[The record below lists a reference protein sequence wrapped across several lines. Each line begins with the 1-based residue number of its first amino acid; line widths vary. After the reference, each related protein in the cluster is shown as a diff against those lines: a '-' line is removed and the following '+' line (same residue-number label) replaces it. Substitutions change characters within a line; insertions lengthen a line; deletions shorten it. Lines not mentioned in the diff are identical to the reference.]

1 MPRGNDDKSMGP
13 PPQDFSQHNADVLD
27 RVLEARRRDLGS
39 VGEDERERREL
50 ALAAIE
56 GYAALMRESGPQ
68 ASSRNPIRYCFKL
81 VFPDGR
87 WSVDEKQLPTA
98 PHEGDVLAFPGY
110 GEWRIEGSE
119 RVGVKPA
126 GKPQREF
133 FVCAPAA

>member
-87 WSVDEKQLPTA
+87 WSVDEKQLPTSLPSRA
-98 PHEGDVLAFPGY
+98 TASGASRARSGLA
-110 GEWRIEGSE
+110 
-119 RVGVKPA
+119 
-126 GKPQREF
+126 
-133 FVCAPAA
+133 

>member
-1 MPRGNDDKSMGP
+1 VGAP
-13 PPQDFSQHNADVLD
+13 PDFSKRNADVLE

-39 VGEDERERREL
+39 VDKDVRERREL

-56 GYAALMRESGPQ
+56 GYAALLREPSSQTPSG
-68 ASSRNPIRYCFKL
+68 SLIRYCFKL

-87 WSVDEKQLPTA
+87 WSVDEKQLAAA
-98 PHEGDVLAFPGY
+98 PHEGDVLAFAGY
-110 GEWRIEGSE
+110 GDWRIQGSQ
-119 RVGVKPA
+119 RVGVAPA